1 MALHNYVRGYFMA
14 AIFLIT
20 LREGLEAALI
30 IGVLLGALKKT
41 GRLNFRATVWSGAAL
56 AFALSVII
64 GLGLNLLGT
73 SFDGRAEEI
82 FEGIAMLLA
91 AVFLTWAI
99 LWMQSQSRAINNK
112 LDSDVQQAAIKGSK
126 AAIFSLAFLAV
137 IREGIEL
144 AFFLTAASIDTTA
157 SEVLVG
163 AALGLASV
171 AILSILLFKSLVR
184 LDVAKFFKVTSVI
197 LILFAAGLVAHGV
210 HEFNEAGIIPSVV
223 EHVWDMNHILDEK
236 STIGELLK
244 TLIGYNGNPS
254 LTEVIAYILYYVIL
268 WMTGVA
274 LKKREQRLTPSTV

>member
-1 MALHNYVRGYFMA
+1 MA
-14 AIFLIT
+14 ASFLIT

-41 GRLNFRATVWSGAAL
+41 GRMNFRATVWSGAAL
-56 AFALSVII
+56 AFVLSVLI
-64 GLGLNLLGT
+64 GLGLNLIGA
-73 SFDGRAEEI
+73 SFEGRAEEI
-82 FEGIAMLLA
+82 FEGTAMLFA

-126 AAIFSLAFLAV
+126 VAIFSLTFLAV

-144 AFFLTAASIDTTA
+144 AFFLIATSIDNAASEILA
-157 SEVLVG
+157 G

-171 AILSILLFKSLVR
+171 AVLSILLFKSLVR
-184 LDVAKFFKVTSVI
+184 LDISKFFRITSII

-223 EHVWDMNHILDEK
+223 EHVWDMNHVLDEK

-254 LTEVIAYILYYVIL
+254 LTEVIAYVLYYGIL
-268 WMTGVA
+268 WMSSVA
-274 LKKREQRLTPSTV
+274 LKKREQRLTPSPA